1 MIAMSCMS
9 RVLIVDDD
17 TALLQALPDAITFRL
32 PGTVVETT
40 WSGQIALDMAQT
52 TDYEAI
58 VVDLKM
64 SGLNGLEVIAR
75 LQILRPGTPTLLITG
90 HGDRDIAIKALR
102 KGAYAFIE
110 KPIDCDF
117 FMIWLERAM
126 QHHRLLRQVQEKG
139 GSS

>member
-1 MIAMSCMS
+1 MSCMS

-17 TALLQALPDAITFRL
+17 TALLQALPDAITFRF

-40 WSGQIALDMAQT
+40 WSGQTALDMAQT
-52 TDYEAI
+52 TDYEAV

-110 KPIDCDF
+110 KPIDRDF

-139 GSS
+139 ASS

>member
-1 MIAMSCMS
+1 MS

-17 TALLQALPDAITFRL
+17 TALLQALPDAITFRF

-110 KPIDCDF
+110 KPIDRDF

-139 GSS
+139 ASS

>member
-1 MIAMSCMS
+1 MIAMSSMS

-17 TALLQALPDAITFRL
+17 AALLQALPDAITFRF

-64 SGLNGLEVIAR
+64 SGLNGLEVITR
-75 LQILRPGTPTLLITG
+75 LQILRPGTPALLLTA

-102 KGAYAFIE
+102 TGAYAFIE
-110 KPIDCDF
+110 KPIDRDF
-117 FMIWLERAM
+117 FMAWLERAM

-139 GSS
+139 ASS

>member
-1 MIAMSCMS
+1 MS

-17 TALLQALPDAITFRL
+17 TALLQALPDAITFRF

-110 KPIDCDF
+110 KPIDRDF
-117 FMIWLERAM
+117 FMVWLERAM

>member
-1 MIAMSCMS
+1 MIAMSSMS

-17 TALLQALPDAITFRL
+17 SALLQALPDAITFRF

-40 WSGQIALDMAQT
+40 WSGIIALDMAQT

-64 SGLNGLEVIAR
+64 SGLDGLEVIAR
-75 LQILRPGTPTLLITG
+75 LQILRPGTPTLLVTA

-102 KGAYAFIE
+102 NGAYAFIE
-110 KPIDCDF
+110 KPIDRDF
-117 FMIWLERAM
+117 FMASLERAM

-139 GSS
+139 AVS